1 MIDMEPIIEIVM
13 SEMQTQIEDG
23 VMKAVREIGVIIDK
37 ERLIKAVGK
46 QTPRKIKV
54 HWYRHTTCDCGY
66 IFSKHH
72 GDGYYSVPST
82 AKSNYCPY
90 CGQALDWGDTD
101 YV

>member
-1 MIDMEPIIEIVM
+1 MEPIIEIAM

-23 VMKAVREIGVIIDK
+23 IMKAVREIGIIIDK
-37 ERLIKAVGK
+37 ERLIKAVEK

-54 HWYRHTTCDCGY
+54 RRYCHTTCECGY

-72 GDGYYSVPST
+72 GDGCYSVPST

-90 CGQALDWGDTD
+90 CGQALDWSDSD
-101 YV
+101 NV